1 MANHHT
7 QPHRLKPPM
16 TIIVI
21 ARAKPFPGEQSKV
34 HNFAVDPDEQSV
46 AVWDHVAGHYTRC
59 HSLSETAEARILRL
73 ANQET
78 HATPSD

>member
-1 MANHHT
+1 
-7 QPHRLKPPM
+7 M

-21 ARAKPFPGEQSKV
+21 TRARPFPGEPAKV

-59 HSLSETAEARILRL
+59 HSLSERAEASILRL
-73 ANQET
+73 AMQET
-78 HATPSD
+78 HATQSD